1 MNSQRKER
9 VSMDLNQEVIELLDA
24 LKVEYGVKSRGDVV
38 NMLITD
44 LLRPDGKEDV

>member
-24 LKVEYGVKSRGDVV
+24 LKVEV
-38 NMLITD
+38 MLSTC
-44 LLRPDGKEDV
+44 LLRICSGLMGKKTFDLC